1 MEELGHMGRK
11 TLTVATLIAVTALT
25 ATGCTGAAA
34 PKGESAAAAKNP
46 DSVSGTITV
55 LTHRTDLV
63 QDGTMK
69 KYAAA
74 FNKIYPKVT
83 VKFEG
88 VTDYEGE
95 VKIRM
100 NTKNY
105 GDVLM
110 IPNAIAKK
118 DYPSFFATLGNTA
131 ELSKKYRFTG
141 KSDVDGKVYGLAT
154 VGNADG
160 FVYNKAVWKKAGITS
175 WPTSSQE
182 FLADLRA
189 VKAKTDAVPYYTN
202 FKELWPLTAGTA
214 SIGSVSCDARAND
227 KLAASTAPWSK
238 GSDLNVI
245 DTLLYD
251 IVHDKLNE
259 KDPTTTNWENSK
271 GLLARGKISSMQ
283 LGSWAITQMQAAA
296 ETAGTNFDDI
306 GFMPFPAQHDG
317 KSCAILASDYQQGV
331 SIHSEH
337 KDAARAWVD
346 WFTDK
351 SGFAQKEG
359 SIPTAKSDPLPDT
372 LKPFEDNDVTLLE
385 RSEVKSTQVNDIDN
399 AAEIGLAKPDY
410 RQKLVDM
417 ARGVQGG
424 SLKDYFAELDKKWSE
439 AQKTA
444 GS

>member
-1 MEELGHMGRK
+1 MGRK
-11 TLTVATLIAVTALT
+11 TLACAALTAVAALT

-34 PKGESAAAAKNP
+34 PKGESAAAAKDP
-46 DSVSGTITV
+46 GKVSGTITV

-63 QDGTMK
+63 QNGTLK

-88 VTDYEGE
+88 ITDYEGE

-100 NTKNY
+100 NTDNY

-118 DYPSFFATLGNTA
+118 DYPSFFASLGSA
-131 ELSKKYRFTG
+131 DELGKKYRFTG
-141 KSDVDGKVYGLAT
+141 RANVDGKVYGLAT

-160 FVYNKAVWKKAGITS
+160 FLYNKAVWKKAGITD
-175 WPTSSQE
+175 WPTSPQQ
-182 FLADLRA
+182 FLTDLRA
-189 VKAKTDAVPYYTN
+189 IKAKTSAVPYYTN
-202 FKELWPLTAGTA
+202 FKDQWPLAQSAA
-214 SIGSVSCDARAND
+214 SIGSVSCDAQAND
-227 KLAASTAPWSK
+227 KLATSTAPWAA
-238 GSDLNVI
+238 GSDLDVI

-251 IVHDKLNE
+251 VVHDKLVE

-271 GLLARGKISSMQ
+271 GMIARGQIATMQ
-283 LGSWAITQMQAAA
+283 LGSWAVSQMQAAA
-296 ETAGTNFDDI
+296 KTAGKNPDDI
-306 GFMPFPAQHDG
+306 GFMPFPAQKSG
-317 KSCAILASDYQQGV
+317 KFCSMLSSDYQEAV
-331 SIHSEH
+331 SIHSQH
-337 KDAARAWVD
+337 KAAARAWVD

-351 SGFAQKEG
+351 SGFAQNEG
-359 SIPTAKSDPLPDT
+359 SIPTLKSGALPAT
-372 LKPFEDNDVTLLE
+372 LKPFEDNGVTLLE
-385 RSEVKSTQVNDIDN
+385 RSEAKSTQVNAIDN

-417 ARGVQGG
+417 ARGVQSG
-424 SLKDYFAELDKKWSE
+424 SLKGYFADLDKKWSE
-439 AQKTA
+439 AEKTQ

>member
-1 MEELGHMGRK
+1 MGRK
-11 TLTVATLIAVTALT
+11 TLAVAALIAVTALT

-34 PKGESAAAAKNP
+34 PKGESAEAAADP
-46 DSVSGTITV
+46 SSVSGTITV

-63 QDGTMK
+63 QNGTME

-83 VKFEG
+83 VKFDG
-88 VTDYEGE
+88 ITDYEGE

-100 NTKNY
+100 NTDNY

-118 DYPSFFATLGNTA
+118 DYPSFFASLGSA
-131 ELSKKYRFTG
+131 DALGKKYRFTD
-141 KSDVDGKVYGLAT
+141 KANVDGKVYGLAT

-160 FVYNKAVWKKAGITS
+160 FVYNKAVWEKAGVTG
-175 WPTSSQE
+175 WPTSPEQ
-182 FLADLRA
+182 FLADLKA
-189 VKAKTDAVPYYTN
+189 IKAKTGAVPYYTN
-202 FKELWPLTAGTA
+202 FKDMWPLTAGTA
-214 SIGSVSCDARAND
+214 SIGSVSCDAQAND
-227 KLAASTAPWSK
+227 ELATSSAPWAE

-251 IVHDKLNE
+251 VVHDKLIE
-259 KDPTTTNWENSK
+259 KDPNTTNWENSK
-271 GLLARGKISSMQ
+271 GMIARGEIATMQ
-283 LGSWAITQMQAAA
+283 LGSWAISQMQAAA
-296 ETAGTNFDDI
+296 RTAGKNPDDI
-306 GFMPFPAQHDG
+306 GFMPFPAQKDG
-317 KSCAILASDYQQGV
+317 TFCGMLSSDYQQAV

-346 WFTDK
+346 WFTEK
-351 SGFAQKEG
+351 SGFAQNEG
-359 SIPTAKSDPLPDT
+359 SIPTLKSGALPTT
-372 LKPFEDNDVTLLE
+372 LKPFEDNGVTLLE
-385 RSEVKSTQVNDIDN
+385 RSEAKSTQVNSIDN
-399 AAEIGLAKPDY
+399 AAEIGLAKPEY

-417 ARGVQGG
+417 ARGVQSG

-439 AQKTA
+439 AEKTA

>member
-1 MEELGHMGRK
+1 MGRK
-11 TLTVATLIAVTALT
+11 TLAVATLIAVTALA

-34 PKGESAAAAKNP
+34 TKGESAAAAKDP

-63 QDGTMK
+63 QNGTMK

-74 FNKIYPKVT
+74 FNKSYPKVT

-88 VTDYEGE
+88 ITDYEGE

-118 DYPSFFATLGNTA
+118 DYPSFFASLGTTA
-131 ELSKKYRFTG
+131 ELSEKYRFTG
-141 KSDVDGKVYGLAT
+141 NTTVGGKVYGLAT
-154 VGNADG
+154 VGNANG
-160 FVYNKAVWKKAGITS
+160 FVYNKAVWEKAGITA
-175 WPTSSQE
+175 WPTTPQE
-182 FLADLRA
+182 FLTDLKA
-189 VKAKTDAVPYYTN
+189 VKAKTSAVPYYTN
-202 FKELWPLTAGTA
+202 FKDMWPLTAGTA
-214 SIGSVSCDARAND
+214 SIGSVSCDAQAND
-227 KLAASTAPWSK
+227 KLATSTAPWAA

-251 IVHDKLNE
+251 VVHDKLVE

-271 GLLARGKISSMQ
+271 GMIARGQIATMQ
-283 LGSWAITQMQAAA
+283 LGSWAISQMQNAAK
-296 ETAGTNFDDI
+296 TAGTNPDDI
-306 GFMPFPAQHDG
+306 AFMPFPAQKNG
-317 KSCAILASDYQQGV
+317 KFCAITSSDYQQAV
-331 SIHSEH
+331 SVHSTH
-337 KDAARAWVD
+337 KAAARAWVD

-351 SGFAQKEG
+351 SGFAQNEG
-359 SIPTAKSDPLPDT
+359 SIPTLKSGALPDT
-372 LKPFEDNDVTLLE
+372 LKPFEDNGVTLLE
-385 RSEVKSTQVNDIDN
+385 QSQAKSAQVNAIDN
-399 AAEIGLAKPDY
+399 EAEIGLAKPDY

-417 ARGVQGG
+417 ARGVQSG

-439 AQKTA
+439 AEKTA

>member
-1 MEELGHMGRK
+1 MGRK
-11 TLTVATLIAVTALT
+11 TLAVAALIAVTALT

-34 PKGESAAAAKNP
+34 TKGESADAATDPAK
-46 DSVSGTITV
+46 VSGTITV

-63 QDGTMK
+63 QNGTLK

-83 VKFEG
+83 VKFDG
-88 VTDYEGE
+88 ITDYEGE

-100 NTKNY
+100 NTDNY

-118 DYPSFFATLGNTA
+118 DYPSFFASLGSA
-131 ELSKKYRFTG
+131 GELSRKYRFTD
-141 KSDVDGKVYGLAT
+141 KANVDGKVYGLAT

-160 FVYNKAVWKKAGITS
+160 FVYNKAVWKKAGITD
-175 WPTSSQE
+175 WPTSPQQ
-182 FLADLRA
+182 FVADLEA
-189 VKAKTDAVPYYTN
+189 VRAKTGAVPYYTN
-202 FKELWPLTAGTA
+202 FKDLWPLTAGAA
-214 SIGSVSCDARAND
+214 SIGSVTCDAEAND
-227 KLAASTAPWSK
+227 KLATSSAPWAA
-238 GSDLNVI
+238 GTDLNVI

-251 IVHDKLNE
+251 VVHDKLVE

-271 GLLARGKISSMQ
+271 GMIARGRIATMQ
-283 LGSWAITQMQAAA
+283 LGSWAISQMQNAAK
-296 ETAGTNFDDI
+296 TAGKNPDDI
-306 GFMPFPAQHDG
+306 GFMPFPAQTNG
-317 KSCAILASDYQQGV
+317 KFCSMLSSDYQEAV
-331 SIHSEH
+331 SIHSEN
-337 KDAARAWVD
+337 KAAARAWVD

-351 SGFAQKEG
+351 SGFAQNEG
-359 SIPTAKSDPLPDT
+359 SIPTLRSGALPDT
-372 LKPFEDNDVTLLE
+372 LKPFEDNGVTMLE
-385 RSEVKSTQVNDIDN
+385 RSDAKSSRVSAIDN

-417 ARGVQGG
+417 ARGVQKG

-439 AQKTA
+439 AEKTA